1 MSWYR
6 QIKTF
11 YTISINMFFFI
22 IWGTISSIFLSNK
35 VDYRLYFISLAT
47 AFLLQFIMKKF
58 ESKNWPKL
66 FAVLVGA
73 LLTLAVSR
81 GMYFI
86 LNSIFIIF
94 ILYITDTIEHEDIN
108 YDAYK
113 ARGKSGLILILFLG
127 ALLPLLDISLSKSIL
142 KFYIM
147 YLISN
152 IIVMRE
158 ARSYYYKIRN
168 PRSLIV
174 NVLISLSILGLSVDI
189 ISERLLGLIKYVMK
203 IAGILI
209 NTVIDFIGLLLAK
222 PLLFCISKL
231 KELLTSGMDII
242 KIPESPSGDPKN
254 IANQI
259 PWEDTGSL
267 LWLYTVTRIVVIIA
281 ILIAVFVII
290 SRFVSVYG
298 NKNTDLDEQR
308 EKIKRERTKKESFIN
323 RLIKNLIRPGDLRSQ
338 ILNVYK
344 KFEEKTFDKG
354 IFKRHMTAKQLENI
368 TKAYMQDSEGLS
380 GLTSIY
386 NEAKFSKHELEE
398 EKLKVIKEDFNKV
411 KKQL

>member
-6 QIKTF
+6 QIKVF

-35 VDYRLYFISLAT
+35 VDYRLYFISLAS

-86 LNSIFIIF
+86 LNNIFIIF
-94 ILYITDTIEHEDIN
+94 ILYITDTMEHEDIN

-113 ARGKSGLILILFLG
+113 DRGKKGLILILFLG

-174 NVLISLSILGLSVDI
+174 NVLISLSILGLSVDVI
-189 ISERLLGLIKYVMK
+189 FAKLLELIKYVMG
-203 IAGILI
+203 IAEIVI
-209 NTVIDFIGLLLAK
+209 NAVIDFIGLLLAK
-222 PLLFCISKL
+222 PLLFAISKL
-231 KELLTSGMDII
+231 KELLTRGMDII

-254 IANQI
+254 ITNQI
-259 PWEDTGSL
+259 PWEDSDSL
-267 LWLYTVTRIVVIIA
+267 LWLYTATKIVVIIA
-281 ILIAVFVII
+281 ILIAIYVII

-298 NKNTDLDEQR
+298 NKNTDLNEQR